1 MPSIAPSR
9 SSRLRK
15 YEVVYEECFKKAKS
29 EKIQNIKPVK
39 PSRSRR
45 TKSTND
51 DPKQLTTASKKTL
64 NSYQIFVREES
75 KKSKYI
81 GIPVQERMSTVAKE
95 WKKSK
100 DREKNKK

>member
-15 YEVVYEECFKKAKS
+15 YEVVYEECLKKAKS
-29 EKIQNIKPVK
+29 ENIKPVK

-51 DPKQLTTASKKTL
+51 EPEQLSSASKKTL
-64 NSYQIFVREES
+64 NQYQIFVREES
-75 KKSKYI
+75 RKSKYI

-100 DREKNKK
+100 DREKK